1 MHCIL
6 KPKKTDTMP
15 LELLTVKDL
24 HDFKTELL
32 QELKQLL
39 LKNEPAT
46 PKKLLKS
53 PEVRRLLRISPGT
66 LQNLR
71 RNETL
76 NYSKVGGIIYYDY
89 EDIVK
94 LLKRRR

>member
-1 MHCIL
+1 
-6 KPKKTDTMP
+6 MP

-24 HDFKTELL
+24 QDFKTELL
-32 QELKQLL
+32 RELKQLL

-53 PEVRRLLRISPGT
+53 PEVRNLLRISPGT

-94 LLKRRR
+94 LLKRRRVN